1 MSRPKSPERE
11 REYNELHAYIDFY
24 STYVQEIDPNSPVHP
39 INVCKQIVKEHG
51 YSIALEGLRQAA
63 NDTVEDLMHQPVE
76 YIKRLDTAPHQNGL
90 LTFSEIRRRYSS
102 SYKKVLKRGNIK
114 NKTEYYIVAGILAD
128 IESGVSEE
136 ERIFIEQL
144 AVQYEKTPNKRL
156 WKKLREDDETGNL

>member
-1 MSRPKSPERE
+1 MSPERE

-24 STYVQEIDPNSPVHP
+24 STHVQEIDPNSPAHP

-51 YSIALEGLRQAA
+51 RSIALEGLRQAA

-76 YIKRLDTAPHQNGL
+76 YIKRLDAALHQNGL
-90 LTFSEIRRRYSS
+90 ITFSEIRRRYSS
-102 SYKKVLKRGNIK
+102 SYKKILKRGNIK

-136 ERIFIEQL
+136 ERVFIEQL
-144 AVQYEKTPNKRL
+144 AVQYQNNPNKRL
-156 WKKLREDDETGNL
+156 W